1 MAAAG
6 KAFTTFEAFFAAT
19 FTSLPNIILLPAG
32 RAGLCFSFSI
42 TTWGITNFPL
52 AISLAAIPWSAV
64 NTAFT
69 SLGFCPAFD
78 EMAANNPP
86 ADIDVVFA
94 FIAFIAFI
102 AFMAFMAFIALA
114 IVYRAEGKE
123 RGLASRRRKLVGKY
137 PVLEPK
143 GRYLLYVL

>member
-1 MAAAG
+1 MDFLMAAAG

-64 NTAFT
+64 IT
-69 SLGFCPAFD
+69 
-78 EMAANNPP
+78 
-86 ADIDVVFA
+86 
-94 FIAFIAFI
+94 AFI

-123 RGLASRRRKLVGKY
+123 RGLASRR
-137 PVLEPK
+137 
-143 GRYLLYVL
+143 